1 MSPLLRINYNNMGG
15 FMHCFALMTRFLT
28 KLSEAND
35 ASVLTMVAVVSAN
48 GDS

>member
-1 MSPLLRINYNNMGG
+1 
-15 FMHCFALMTRFLT
+15 MHCKHDHFALMKRLLT

-35 ASVLTMVAVVSAN
+35 ASILTMVAVISAN